1 MKDKTGQTV
10 TLPDK
15 KSNSKGVSLYEGR
28 VTIKDQAT
36 LEITNVTLDNMYILA
51 LIYVQN
57 GSGKTLT
64 LTSESVRVIPTGRYW
79 L

>member
-1 MKDKTGQTV
+1 M
-10 TLPDK
+10 
-15 KSNSKGVSLYEGR
+15 YEGR

-36 LEITNVTLDNMYILA
+36 LEITNVTLDNMYIVA

-57 GSGKTLT
+57 GSGKTLV
-64 LTSESVRVIPTGRYW
+64 LISESVRVIPTGRYW